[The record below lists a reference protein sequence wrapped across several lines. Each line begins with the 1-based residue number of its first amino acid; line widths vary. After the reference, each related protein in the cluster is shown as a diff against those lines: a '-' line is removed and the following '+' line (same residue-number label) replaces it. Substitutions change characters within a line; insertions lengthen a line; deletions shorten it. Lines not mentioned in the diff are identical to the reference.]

1 MKRKKAAMRQTAQE
15 DGRMGRYQ
23 VAKKDGFYF
32 AYQEDGGGQD
42 RGPTNLGVFVSEA
55 EARACL
61 RREQKRRAADQKSKR
76 RKK

>member
-1 MKRKKAAMRQTAQE
+1 MKHKKQLLRHAAQE

-23 VAKKDGFYF
+23 VAQKGGFYY

-42 RGPTNLGVFVSEA
+42 RGPTHLGVFVTEE

-61 RREQKRRAADQKSKR
+61 RRQRRNENKKSGH

>member
-1 MKRKKAAMRQTAQE
+1 METVKKAGYVVIRS
-15 DGRMGRYQ
+15 RPRWIHI
-23 VAKKDGFYF
+23 
-32 AYQEDGGGQD
+32 GGGQD
-42 RGPTNLGVFVSEA
+42 RGPTYLGVFVSEA

>member
-1 MKRKKAAMRQTAQE
+1 MKQKKKLLRQTMPD

-23 VAKKDGFYF
+23 VQQKGGFYY

-42 RGPTNLGVFVSEA
+42 RGPTHFGVFVSEE

-61 RREQKRRAADQKSKR
+61 RRQQKGHVNKKKSKH
-76 RKK
+76 RK